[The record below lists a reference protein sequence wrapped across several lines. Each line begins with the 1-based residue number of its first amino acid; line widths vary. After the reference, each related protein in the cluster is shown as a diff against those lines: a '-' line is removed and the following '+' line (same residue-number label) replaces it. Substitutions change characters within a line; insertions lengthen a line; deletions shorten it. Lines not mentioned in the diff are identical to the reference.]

1 MPCVVRRLLKTR
13 FVTTHGTFDA
23 STVLDFWFGE
33 LSDSDRWSK
42 GKLLDPV
49 VREKFTDMLVAAAAG
64 ELWVW
69 RETSQGRLAEIIVL
83 DQFSRHIH
91 RDTAA
96 AFANDPVALVLAQE
110 AVRAGADRTVDE
122 ERRQYFYMPFM
133 HSESLQ
139 IHQSA
144 EALFARVPANL
155 KYAVKHRAIIE
166 RFGRYPHRNAVLGRT
181 STAEEIEFLKTP
193 GSSF

>member
-1 MPCVVRRLLKTR
+1 MSCVVQRLLKPR
-13 FVTTHGTFDA
+13 FVTPQGTFEA

-33 LSDSDRWSK
+33 LSDHDRWSK
-42 GKLLDPV
+42 GKLLDPAV
-49 VREKFTDMLVAAAAG
+49 KEKFTGMLVAAAVG
-64 ELWVW
+64 ELGAW
-69 RETSQGRLAEIIVL
+69 RETPQGRLAEIIVL

-91 RDTAA
+91 RDTPA

-110 AVRAGADRTVDE
+110 AVRVGADETVDE
-122 ERRQYFYMPFM
+122 EKRQYFYMPFM
-133 HSESLQ
+133 HSESLK
-139 IHQSA
+139 IHRSA

-181 STAEEIEFLKTP
+181 STAEETEFLKTP